1 MKKPK
6 NFEDGMT
13 RLQEILALLADENT
27 PLAQAIKLYAEA
39 AELVAYCDGTLQ
51 DAKLQIEEIDLQLEA
66 LKGQKEEA

>member
-13 RLQEILALLADENT
+13 RLQEILALLADVDT

-39 AELVAYCDGTLQ
+39 AELMAYCDGTLQ
-51 DAKLQIEEIDLQLEA
+51 DAKLQIEEIDLRLEA

>member
-6 NFEDGMT
+6 NFEDGLT